1 MGRRE
6 NRGEPITGAYRDNGD
21 ESRRK
26 SDRPGR
32 EAEGVKDCDHTIGG
46 HPCEFESNRDTN
58 RHRQGNVENRWQS
71 AKKRWHEQPAT
82 DSGRWKIMKKRGHDD
97 RNAKTRFD

>member
-1 MGRRE
+1 MNSQNGNSKTPRQLRRGRPPE
-6 NRGEPITGAYRDNGD
+6 
-21 ESRRK
+21 
-26 SDRPGR
+26 
-32 EAEGVKDCDHTIGG
+32 
-46 HPCEFESNRDTN
+46 
-58 RHRQGNVENRWQS
+58 QGNVENRWQS